1 VIQIGKKDL
10 VWNYAA
16 TFLKVGS
23 SALLLPL
30 ILNLIPTED
39 VGIWAIFVTVTSLA
53 ALLDLGFNTSFS
65 RSVTYVFSGVQSLKV
80 EGFDLTSG
88 HSNAVNYSLLKDVI
102 HAMRWF
108 YSRMAAILFIIM
120 VTFGTLYINNL
131 LENYTGNRK
140 AIFIAWAL
148 LCLVN
153 TYNLYS
159 LYYEA
164 LLLGKGLVK
173 ISKQIIITGQCMYL
187 ISAATLLLTG
197 YGLIAIVVAQ
207 LISLLVVR
215 VLSHRAFFSHE
226 LRTELRSAENTSKKA
241 ILQAIFPN
249 ALKVGLTSLGGFLVL
264 RSSIVIGALYL
275 TLEEIASYGIT
286 AQLISV
292 ISSVAAI
299 YTTTYLPKIAHL
311 RVKGDTSGIKH
322 FYFGGLIIMVLTYL
336 ICGAGILIA
345 GEWGL
350 NLIGSRTPL
359 VPKPILVV
367 VLVVSLLESNHTLA
381 AMVLLSKNEVPF
393 FKASLI
399 SGITTVVLLLLL
411 FNFGA
416 LSLWSVV
423 LAPGVAQLV
432 YQNWKWPLEVMKDL
446 GVGRTDQNWF
456 SHIQ

>member
-173 ISKQIIITGQCMYL
+173 ISKQIIITGQCMYI

-207 LISLLVVR
+207 LI
-215 VLSHRAFFSHE
+215 
-226 LRTELRSAENTSKKA
+226 
-241 ILQAIFPN
+241 
-249 ALKVGLTSLGGFLVL
+249 
-264 RSSIVIGALYL
+264 
-275 TLEEIASYGIT
+275 
-286 AQLISV
+286 
-292 ISSVAAI
+292 
-299 YTTTYLPKIAHL
+299 
-311 RVKGDTSGIKH
+311 
-322 FYFGGLIIMVLTYL
+322 
-336 ICGAGILIA
+336 
-345 GEWGL
+345 
-350 NLIGSRTPL
+350 
-359 VPKPILVV
+359 
-367 VLVVSLLESNHTLA
+367 
-381 AMVLLSKNEVPF
+381 
-393 FKASLI
+393 
-399 SGITTVVLLLLL
+399 
-411 FNFGA
+411 
-416 LSLWSVV
+416 
-423 LAPGVAQLV
+423 
-432 YQNWKWPLEVMKDL
+432 
-446 GVGRTDQNWF
+446 
-456 SHIQ
+456 